1 MPPIIYSAIICRMK
15 FALFVFLSV
24 CLLKVDISPKRS
36 VIGTGN
42 MPTIARDGK
51 GILHLVYGSGDS
63 LLYVRSNNN
72 GGSFSKPQLV
82 DIIPGLAVNATR
94 GPQVT
99 VTKNGVSVLAATD
112 AGNIWSF
119 TKSQQGN
126 WPKGKRVNDVDSVNL
141 EGFVD
146 VASNGGSDLFAVWLD
161 LRGNKRN
168 KLYGARSSDGGKTWS
183 ANIKVYESPDSTIC
197 ECCRVSV
204 AMNAQKVYVMF
215 RNQLYGHRDL
225 HLVSSINGGKT
236 FGKPT
241 KLGEGTWELKGCPM
255 DGGGLTLNSAGQV
268 ETVWRREAKIYY
280 CEPGEREVAIGEG
293 KGCTIENVNGKNVF
307 AWVKNGEVIYRLP
320 DGSLNSL
327 GKGSSPVLQEVA
339 DGHVLCA
346 WENDNQ
352 IYSTVI
358 DL

>member
-1 MPPIIYSAIICRMK
+1 MK
-15 FALFVFLSV
+15 TLIFIFLVVGLFDHQT
-24 CLLKVDISPKRS
+24 VDKKNI
-36 VIGTGN
+36 VGTGH
-42 MPTIARDGK
+42 MPSISRDGK
-51 GILHLVYGSGDS
+51 GIIHLVYGNGDS
-63 LLYVRSNNN
+63 LLYVHSNNN
-72 GGSFSKPQLV
+72 GNSFSKPELV
-82 DIIPGLAVNATR
+82 QVIPGLAANATR

-99 VTKNGVSVLAATD
+99 VTSKGVSIVAATD

-126 WPKGKRVNDVDSVNL
+126 WAKGKRVNDVDSVNL

-146 VASNGGSDLFAVWLD
+146 VASNGGSGLFAVWLD

-225 HLVSSINGGKT
+225 HLISSINGGKT

-293 KGCTIENVNGKNVF
+293 KGCTIENVNGKIVF
-307 AWVKNGEVIYRLP
+307 AWVKNGDVICRLP
-320 DGSLNSL
+320 DGSLTSL
-327 GKGSSPVLQEVA
+327 GKGNSPVLQKVD
-339 DGHVLCA
+339 DGQVLCA

-358 DL
+358 H